1 MSQYHEPVEYLDQ
14 EARDITRALTS
25 LKEEVEAVDWY
36 NQRVAAS
43 SCPELKAIMAHNR
56 DEEIEHAVM
65 TLEWLR
71 RNMGAWDEEMKTYL
85 FKTGSIT
92 ELEDEAMSGEGSE
105 ESKGKKTSL
114 EIGDLK

>member
-1 MSQYHEPVEYLDQ
+1 MSQYHEPVEYLDE

-71 RNMGAWDEEMKTYL
+71 RNMGSWDEEMRTYL

-92 ELEDEAMSGEGSE
+92 ELEEEAMSGEGSE